1 MTIGIKFW
9 SILFD
14 YKEIL
19 SADEWE
25 WLSWKIIALQILFKQ
40 IYFLLKN
47 FYDHNEDF
55 QKPKKC
61 LKGVSF

>member
-1 MTIGIKFW
+1 MRVAQ
-9 SILFD
+9 L
-14 YKEIL
+14 
-19 SADEWE
+19 
-25 WLSWKIIALQILFKQ
+25 KIIALQILFKQ

-55 QKPKKC
+55 QKQKKC